1 MATLVVV
8 GLRNFGYN
16 GTRHNI
22 GEAVLLQL
30 AKTRGLSFSR
40 TKDGSEVCD
49 YGANVLLALPK
60 TFMNLSGKPVKHLLT
75 KPYNPSNLL
84 VVHDELDL
92 ALGKA
97 KVRALGGSARGH
109 NGLKSIIA
117 SLGGLETFPRV
128 LVGIDRPN
136 SKDAEV
142 ISRHVLGKFAP
153 NESALLDS
161 GIDLAV
167 SVVERE
173 IAKWQST
180 RVN

>member
-1 MATLVVV
+1 METLVVV

-22 GEAVLLQL
+22 AEAVLLEL
-30 AKTRGLSFSR
+30 AKTRNISFSR
-40 TKDGSEVCD
+40 NKDGSEICD
-49 YGANVLLALPK
+49 HSPNVILALPK
-60 TFMNLSGKPVKHLLT
+60 TFMNLSGKPVKHLLS

-117 SLGGLETFPRV
+117 SLGGLEKFPRV

-136 SKDAEV
+136 SKDPEV
-142 ISRHVLGKFAP
+142 ISRHVLGKFT
-153 NESALLDS
+153 SKDSVLLDA

-167 SVVERE
+167 SVVEQE
-173 IAKWQST
+173 IAKWQAQHK
-180 RVN
+180 